1 MERRLA
7 AILAADVVGYSRLI
21 RSDEEGTLDR
31 LKALRNEIIDP
42 KIAEHSGR
50 IVKLMGDGMLVE
62 FASVVDAV
70 CAAAETQQALSER
83 NAVLPEE
90 KRIEFRFGINLGDV
104 VIDGDDIQGD
114 GVNVAAR
121 LESLAETGGICI
133 SGSVHE
139 QVRDRLDLPFEDLGE
154 QRVKNIDRP
163 IRVWQW
169 VADAEL
175 SESISAKMDE
185 PLPLPDKPSIAIL
198 PFENV
203 SGDPE
208 QEYFADGITEDI
220 ITSLS
225 QIRWLF
231 VIARNSTFSY
241 KGKSPDVRQ
250 VARELGIRYALEG
263 SIRKAGNRVRITAQ
277 LIDATTGN
285 HLWARR
291 YDRELED
298 IFALQ
303 DEITENI
310 VAAIQPELGS
320 AEQERARRKL
330 PENLNA
336 WDIYQ
341 RGLWHMYH
349 FTNEGLDEAQKL
361 FERAIAM
368 DPNFAPSYG
377 GVAYVHIQKAFYAAP
392 ETRVETLDEA
402 LSMARKAVALDEKDA
417 VGHFTLGRAH
427 SLRCEFEPGVD
438 ELETAIDLNPSFAQA
453 HFGLGHVLSHSDR
466 MEEAILSFDKAIR
479 LSPQDPHLFA
489 FYATRALTHMYLGQ
503 YDDAAS
509 WARKAIR
516 APHATFWPHL
526 AYTASLAYLGQAD
539 HAKAALAELLKYK
552 PGYTCAVARDDFF
565 FTRNNEIVE
574 RAVDGLRKA
583 GLPE

>member
-1 MERRLA
+1 MAEERVERRLA
-7 AILAADVVGYSRLI
+7 AILAADMVGYSRLMEV
-21 RSDEEGTLDR
+21 DEAGTLAA
-31 LKALRNEIIDP
+31 LKAHRAQLIDP
-42 KIAEHSGR
+42 EFAAHGGR
-50 IVKLMGDGMLVE
+50 IVKTTGDGLLAE

-70 CAAAETQQALSER
+70 AGAAAIQRAMAER
-83 NAVLPEE
+83 NKDVPRDS
-90 KRIEFRFGINLGDV
+90 RIEFRIGVNLGDII
-104 VIDGDDIQGD
+104 IDGDDIYGD
-114 GVNVAAR
+114 GVNIAAR
-121 LESLAETGGICI
+121 LEGLAEPGGICI
-133 SGSVHE
+133 SGAAVD
-139 QVRDRLDLPFEDLGE
+139 QVEGKLDLAFEDGGE
-154 QRVKNIDRP
+154 QRVKSIKKP
-163 IRVWQW
+163 VRVYR
-169 VADAEL
+169 VRMATKAV
-175 SESISAKMDE
+175 E
-185 PLPLPDKPSIAIL
+185 PALGLPDKPSIAIL

-250 VARELGIRYALEG
+250 VARELGVRYTLEG
-263 SIRKAGNRVRITAQ
+263 SIRKAGNRVRISAQ
-277 LIDATTGN
+277 LINATTGN

-303 DEITENI
+303 DEIAESI

-361 FERAIAM
+361 FARAIAM
-368 DPNFAPSYG
+368 DPDFAPSHG
-377 GVAYVHIQKAFYAAP
+377 GMAYVHVQKAFYAAP

-427 SLRCEFEPGVD
+427 SLRCEFEAGVD

-466 MEEAILSFDKAIR
+466 MEKAIPSFDRAIR

-489 FYATRALTHMYLGQ
+489 FYATRALTHLYLGQ
-503 YDDAAS
+503 YDAAAS
-509 WARKAIR
+509 WARKAVR

-526 AYTASLAYLGQAD
+526 AYAASLAYLGQAD
-539 HAKAALAELLKYK
+539 YAKAALAELLKYR

-583 GLPE
+583 GLPN